1 MEQPE
6 REEHTDESK
15 KDKCNQLE
23 KLEGLDVQ
31 TGLVYCMNDKQF
43 YLEMLKEYLKADKAS
58 GIKQFFAEEKW
69 DDYRIVVHSLKST
82 SLTIGAVHLSEGAKA
97 LEMAAK
103 EGDVD
108 YIRLHH
114 KDVLEEYTGL
124 MDRLREILE

>member
-1 MEQPE
+1 M
-6 REEHTDESK
+6 
-15 KDKCNQLE
+15 
-23 KLEGLDVQ
+23 Q
-31 TGLVYCMNDKQF
+31 TGLAYCMNEKEF

-58 GIKQFFAEEKW
+58 SIKRFFAEEEW
-69 DDYRIVVHSLKST
+69 DDYRIAVHSLKST

-103 EGDVD
+103 EGDMD

-124 MDRLREILE
+124 TDRLKEILEENS